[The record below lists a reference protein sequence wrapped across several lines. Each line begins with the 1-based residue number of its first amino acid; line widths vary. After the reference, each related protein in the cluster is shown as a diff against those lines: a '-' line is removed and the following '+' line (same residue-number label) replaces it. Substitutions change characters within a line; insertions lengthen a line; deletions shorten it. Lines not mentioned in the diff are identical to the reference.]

1 MSMDS
6 RVRCQ
11 FLARSRDY
19 VSESFG
25 IRLLCLQSWAAR
37 QIWFLQGLR
46 GIEFLQSVT
55 RPSPTF
61 PSPEIYR
68 SC

>member
-6 RVRCQ
+6 GVRCQ
-11 FLARSRDY
+11 FLPRSRDC

-25 IRLLCLQSWAAR
+25 IRLCLQSWAAR
-37 QIWFLQGLR
+37 QIWFLEGLR
-46 GIEFLQSVT
+46 GIEFLQSVA